1 MMMGLCYN
9 SGSMFIFELKQKSP
23 SGGVKPVMMKRILCL
38 LAALALG
45 FVFSAAAEEAAE
57 PVTAAELGALLDH
70 VLAEALTAA
79 PLNDPAEESAQDE
92 DGTCFW
98 YENARIYADSTEL
111 TADTPV
117 NALVF
122 ESLEGPIFRGTGMD
136 TRVED
141 LLAAYPQDNYDL
153 SGTREEA
160 VLYLREGAEG
170 GFLYGRILRDGQRI
184 TAVEYGE
191 VQPVWDQFRCVAVT
205 YSMQNGLVNS
215 IRVEGLNIARDLMD
229 AASMQEMYDE
239 LISLADKK
247 DYSAVKSSLIG
258 EALTPF
264 DENDLVFDAFS
275 YTALQPDTLPGSPET
290 ELLDNEDGTWL
301 LRCDGDGYEAVFLC
315 DANGENATILSFS
328 ILDEEMEG
336 PRRVRI
342 GDQFNED
349 FNRFRNGENEMAE
362 DMTELL
368 YGTEGT
374 APYGIA
380 SYDPSEMNLRYVT
393 ETADGLQV
401 ELLLKYEYNILT
413 EIIIHTV

>member
-9 SGSMFIFELKQKSP
+9 SGSMFIFELKETVP

-45 FVFSAAAEEAAE
+45 FVFSASAEETKE
-57 PVTAAELGALLDH
+57 PVTAAELDALLDH
-70 VLAEALTAA
+70 VLAEALTGI

-98 YENARIYADSTEL
+98 YENARIYADGTEL

-122 ESLEGPIFRGTGMD
+122 ESLEGPVFRGTGID
-136 TRVED
+136 THLEE
-141 LLAAYPQDNYDL
+141 LLEAYPQDNYGL

-160 VLYLREGAEG
+160 ILYLREGTDG
-170 GFLYGRILRDGQRI
+170 GFLYGRILRDGQRV

-191 VQPVWDQFRCVAVT
+191 VQPVWDEFRCTAVT
-205 YSMQNGLVNS
+205 YSMQNGLVSS

-239 LISLADKK
+239 LISLAAK
-247 DYSAVKSSLIG
+247 DEYGAVQSSRIG
-258 EALTPF
+258 DTLTPF
-264 DENDLVFDAFS
+264 DENDLVFDGFS
-275 YTALQPDTLPGSPET
+275 YTSMQPDTLPGDPET

-315 DANGENATILSFS
+315 DANGGNAGILSFS
-328 ILDEEMEG
+328 ILDEGIEG
-336 PRRVRI
+336 PRCVRI

-349 FNRFRNGENEMAE
+349 FCRFRSGENEMSE

-374 APYGIA
+374 ASYGIA
-380 SYDPSEMNLRYVT
+380 NYDPSEMNLRYVT
-393 ETADGLQV
+393 ETSGGLQV

-413 EIIIHTV
+413 EIIIHTI

>member
-1 MMMGLCYN
+1 
-9 SGSMFIFELKQKSP
+9 
-23 SGGVKPVMMKRILCL
+23 
-38 LAALALG
+38 
-45 FVFSAAAEEAAE
+45 
-57 PVTAAELGALLDH
+57 
-70 VLAEALTAA
+70 
-79 PLNDPAEESAQDE
+79 
-92 DGTCFW
+92 
-98 YENARIYADSTEL
+98 
-111 TADTPV
+111 
-117 NALVF
+117 
-122 ESLEGPIFRGTGMD
+122 
-136 TRVED
+136 
-141 LLAAYPQDNYDL
+141 
-153 SGTREEA
+153 
-160 VLYLREGAEG
+160 
-170 GFLYGRILRDGQRI
+170 
-184 TAVEYGE
+184 
-191 VQPVWDQFRCVAVT
+191 
-205 YSMQNGLVNS
+205 MQNGLVNS

-264 DENDLVFDAFS
+264 DENDLVFDGFS

-315 DANGENATILSFS
+315 DANGENASIMSFS

-336 PRRVRI
+336 PRCVRI